1 MQCFFLENKSG
12 DYCIKQRQQF
22 VQFIAEAHSAIKDRI
37 MKLNAKHNTIVLGSN
52 SQVEFITDDVIKS
65 IFRIFIF

>member
-1 MQCFFLENKSG
+1 M
-12 DYCIKQRQQF
+12 
-22 VQFIAEAHSAIKDRI
+22 QFIAEVHSAIEDRI

-52 SQVEFITDDVIKS
+52 SQVEFITNDVIKS